1 MKLIFIQRKVKPTLK
16 MRMIKPTLKMRL
28 SDLKEL
34 RMEKMKMNRR
44 RSQKTYCIKS
54 SFFKS

>member
-44 RSQKTYCIKS
+44 RSQKT
-54 SFFKS
+54 